1 MKIFVHF
8 MAAVLFFLAVVPCEP
23 ACPVGRAVRVL
34 DASRRFE
41 VFADDTLNANEVV
54 SRLGKIFAELDK
66 RYKLNPFLEKPVR
79 VRYSYSEDQSEF
91 EMAYKGYR
99 LAFFSDNTPY
109 GNSMAL
115 AKLCSTVYFM
125 IASNLKDSVFRLGV
139 NPLPC
144 WVYVGAARDLV
155 FSEKHGSRRDFLKI
169 YDSGDID
176 FLAIL
181 VEKDPALKIN
191 DAAAGE
197 LFNYINS
204 TKKGRKAFL
213 NYVSIITNGGS
224 LVGAYNNS
232 LGMIYGLPEEMIE
245 AFIEFYRD
253 KVEHSIFEM
262 KFSEK
267 DSLTQLIEI
276 IYTDPREL
284 GFEEDGC
291 LTLKQLYYVSC
302 DNKKI
307 KRMMVHKSVKLKG
320 FLLGCHD
327 RYKKVAEQ
335 FDFAVDAMIVGN
347 KYLFDKE
354 FYRADRLAKEVLGEK
369 YQVKNA
375 KIKMKFSDEAED
387 TRKTRSKIKRHR
399 TREEN

>member
-1 MKIFVHF
+1 M
-8 MAAVLFFLAVVPCEP
+8 
-23 ACPVGRAVRVL
+23 
-34 DASRRFE
+34 
-41 VFADDTLNANEVV
+41 V
-54 SRLGKIFAELDK
+54 SQLGKIFAELDK
-66 RYKLNPFLEKPVR
+66 LYKLNPFLEKPVR
-79 VRYSYSEDQSEF
+79 VRYAYSEDRSEF
-91 EMAYKGYR
+91 EMVYKGYR
-99 LAFFSDNTPY
+99 ITFFSDNTPY

-125 IASNLKDSVFRLGV
+125 IASNLKDSVFCSGI
-139 NPLPC
+139 NPFPC

-155 FSEKHGSRRDFLKI
+155 FREKHGLRRDFLKI

-181 VEKDPALKIN
+181 VEKNPALKIN
-191 DAAAGE
+191 DVAAGE

-204 TKKGRKAFL
+204 TKKGREVFL
-213 NYVSIITNGGS
+213 NYVSIIANGGS

-232 LGMIYGLPEEMIE
+232 LGMIYGLPEKMIE
-245 AFIEFYRD
+245 AFIEFSRD

-267 DSLTQLIEI
+267 DSLNQLLEI
-276 IYTDPREL
+276 IYTDPRKL
-284 GFEEDGC
+284 GFEEDGY

-307 KRMMVHKSVKLKG
+307 KSMMVHKSVKLKG
-320 FLLGCHD
+320 FLLRCHD
-327 RYKKVAEQ
+327 RYKEVANQ
-335 FDFAVDAMIVGN
+335 FDFALNAMIAGN

-354 FYRADRLAKEVLGEK
+354 FYRANRLAKEVLGKK

-387 TRKTRSKIKRHR
+387 TRKTRSKIKRR
-399 TREEN
+399 RPKER

>member
-8 MAAVLFFLAVVPCEP
+8 IAAVLFFLAVVPCE
-23 ACPVGRAVRVL
+23 AVGIL

-41 VFADDTLNANEVV
+41 VFADDTLNAAEVV
-54 SRLGKIFAELDK
+54 SQLGKIFAELDK
-66 RYKLNPFLEKPVR
+66 LYKLNPFLEKPVR
-79 VRYSYSEDQSEF
+79 VRYAYSEDRSEF
-91 EMAYKGYR
+91 EMVYKGYR
-99 LAFFSDNTPY
+99 ITFFSDNTPY

-125 IASNLKDSVFRLGV
+125 IASNLKDSVFCSGI
-139 NPLPC
+139 NPFPC

-155 FSEKHGSRRDFLKI
+155 FREKHGLRRDFLKI

-181 VEKDPALKIN
+181 VEKNPALKIN
-191 DAAAGE
+191 DVAAGE

-204 TKKGRKAFL
+204 TKKGREVFL
-213 NYVSIITNGGS
+213 NYVSIIANGGS

-232 LGMIYGLPEEMIE
+232 LGMIYGLPEKMIE
-245 AFIEFYRD
+245 AFIEFSRD

-267 DSLTQLIEI
+267 DSLNQLLEI
-276 IYTDPREL
+276 IYTDPRKL
-284 GFEEDGC
+284 GFEEDGY

-307 KRMMVHKSVKLKG
+307 KSMMVHKSVKLKG
-320 FLLGCHD
+320 FLLRCHD
-327 RYKKVAEQ
+327 RYKEVANQ
-335 FDFAVDAMIVGN
+335 FDFALNAMIAGN

-354 FYRADRLAKEVLGEK
+354 FYRANRLAKEVLGKK

-387 TRKTRSKIKRHR
+387 TRKTRSKIKRR
-399 TREEN
+399 RPKER

>member
-8 MAAVLFFLAVVPCEP
+8 IAAVLFFLAVVPCEP
-23 ACPVGRAVRVL
+23 ACPVGRAVGIL

-41 VFADDTLNANEVV
+41 VFADDTLNAAEVL
-54 SRLGKIFAELDK
+54 SQLGKIFAELDK
-66 RYKLNPFLEKPVR
+66 LYKLNPFLEKPVG

-91 EMAYKGYR
+91 EMVYKGYR
-99 LAFFSDNTPY
+99 ITFFSDNTPY

-125 IASNLKDSVFRLGV
+125 IASNLKDSVFCSGI

-155 FSEKHGSRRDFLKI
+155 FKEKHGLRRDFLKI

-181 VEKDPALKIN
+181 VGKNPASKIN

-204 TKKGRKAFL
+204 TKKGREAFL
-213 NYVSIITNGGS
+213 NYVSIIANGGS

-232 LGMIYGLPEEMIE
+232 LGMIYGLPEKMIE
-245 AFIEFYRD
+245 AFIEFSRD
-253 KVEHSIFEM
+253 KAEHSIFEM

-267 DSLTQLIEI
+267 DSLNQLLEI
-276 IYTDPREL
+276 IYTDPRKL
-284 GFEEDGC
+284 GFEEDGY

-307 KRMMVHKSVKLKG
+307 KSMMVHKSVKLKG
-320 FLLGCHD
+320 FLLRCHD
-327 RYKKVAEQ
+327 RYKEVAEQ
-335 FDFAVDAMIVGN
+335 FDFALNAMISGN

-354 FYRADRLAKEVLGEK
+354 FYRAARLAKEVLGEK

-387 TRKTRSKIKRHR
+387 TRKTRSKIKRR
-399 TREEN
+399 RPRKK